1 MTEEKKTNEQL
12 VKEIQSGKD
21 YLLETLIHTNM
32 GLVNNLVSKMSLYNE
47 FGHDEEQDLK
57 QVGIIK
63 IMEAAKR
70 FNASQ
75 NTLFTTYA
83 VIRIRGG
90 IIDWIRD
97 NKSSIHIPNDMRKKC
112 SEYVKTVEAFSSHN
126 NERYLTDRCLMKI
139 LGVDAD
145 ELIVI
150 RDTLKAFKIDS
161 LDDEIEGEDDEM
173 SVVDTIEDK
182 EDKYSELFLEEDKS
196 RMLGL
201 ILKLKNEK
209 ERKVIIDEYYNDIPE
224 VEIAKKM
231 GVTAQRVQNLK
242 RDALNHLKEL
252 PEIREMAKEYGIKVE
267 QQLG

>member
-1 MTEEKKTNEQL
+1 MAEEKKTNEQM
-12 VKEIQSGKD
+12 VKEIQAGNEE
-21 YLLETLIHTNM
+21 LLNLLIR
-32 GLVNNLVSKMSLYNE
+32 NNLDWVKKLVSNVTLYNE
-47 FGHDEEQDLK
+47 FGYQDEQDLI
-57 QVGIIK
+57 QVGMIK
-63 IMEAAKR
+63 LMEAAKN
-70 FNASQ
+70 FNASM
-75 NTLFTTYA
+75 NTGFLTYA
-83 VIRIRGG
+83 TYCIRGG
-90 IIDWIRD
+90 MIDWIRK

-112 SEYVKTVEAFSSHN
+112 SEYKKAVEAFSSHN

-267 QQLG
+267 QLG